1 MSPQSR
7 GERIR
12 QAYEAFNTGD
22 MDAVMELLDERV
34 ELRPPPSSLEPR
46 PLRGRV
52 AVREYLSPNMFD
64 AQSAEPTEIM
74 DEGDRVRV
82 VARARARGR
91 ESGVEVDTTVFHL
104 WTLQDERVVRFE
116 VHLEREEALAALRGD
131 TGP

>member
-1 MSPQSR
+1 VPSR

-12 QAYEAFNTGD
+12 QAYEAFNSGE

-46 PLRGRV
+46 PLHGRE
-52 AVREYLSPNMFD
+52 AVREYLSPDMFD
-64 AQSAEPTEIM
+64 EQSAEPKEII
-74 DEGDRVRV
+74 DEGDRVLV

-104 WTLQDERVVRFE
+104 WTLEDERVVRFE
-116 VHLEREEALAALRGD
+116 VHLEREQALAALREAP
-131 TGP
+131 GP

>member
-34 ELRPPPSSLEPR
+34 
-46 PLRGRV
+46 
-52 AVREYLSPNMFD
+52 
-64 AQSAEPTEIM
+64 
-74 DEGDRVRV
+74 
-82 VARARARGR
+82 
-91 ESGVEVDTTVFHL
+91 
-104 WTLQDERVVRFE
+104 VRFE